1 MVLGLLNWC
10 SREEKREHPNY
21 VNVNLSW
28 GSSRKLSEA
37 GGETFAIFNAAWCES
52 ISAIQGM
59 LPEKMASPPCYKLV
73 GNPNR
78 DFEGDRYVHFPT

>member
-1 MVLGLLNWC
+1 LVVTVNLRIDSTEKNTGLYVGVMIW
-10 SREEKREHPNY
+10 EHLNY

-59 LPEKMASPPCYKLV
+59 LPHDISCPYVVKSPM
-73 GNPNR
+73 
-78 DFEGDRYVHFPT
+78 